1 MTPAQLFLLSFFSFF
16 LTIFMMFAII
26 PNVATI
32 NAYFYNVFFVT
43 GSLPLASEIWTLPP
57 HLSSQFY
64 SCSWRCTSPI
74 ILLDLFTAIPAFFSN
89 AEFLGPFP
97 ADNKEKLNKNELIAV
112 FGSLY
117 VQSTPFSFRRLFKGW
132 SQGAQRLL
140 QCYLVLYKETDLL
153 ETGVRDLTKIFEA
166 NAQKEFTGDI
176 FSSWWNIKNVYLCFV
191 YFFIEHK

>member
-117 VQSTPFSFRRLFKGW
+117 VQSTPFGRLFKGW

-166 NAQKEFTGDI
+166 YPMRKRSLLVIYSLHDEILKMYIYALYI
-176 FSSWWNIKNVYLCFV
+176 FL
-191 YFFIEHK
+191 